1 MRIGILGGTFD
12 PIHGGHLLIAEGVRE
27 KFALDE
33 VLFIPAARP
42 PHKLK
47 DEVTGA
53 VHRHKMALLATQD
66 NSHFSVSDLEMNRPG
81 KSYTI
86 ETVRELQEKY
96 EGAEIYFIV
105 GLDSALEIFTWK
117 DPEKLLGLC
126 RFISVQRPFSRELEK
141 LDKKYRERIEVVK
154 VPTLPISSTE
164 IRERVREGRS
174 IKYLVP
180 DSVEKYIYKNRLYKG
195 D

>member
-12 PIHGGHLLIAEGVRE
+12 PIHWGHLLIAEGVRE

-33 VLFIPAARP
+33 VLFIPASWP
-42 PHKLK
+42 PHKVK
-47 DEVTGA
+47 GRVTEA
-53 VHRHKMALLATQD
+53 VHRYKMALLATQ
-66 NSHFSVSDLEMNRPG
+66 NNPHFSVSAVEMNRPG

-86 ETVRELQEKY
+86 ETVKELKEKY
-96 EGAEIYFIV
+96 EEAEIYFIV

-117 DPEKLLGLC
+117 DPEKLLRLC

-141 LDKKYRERIEVVK
+141 LDKRYRERIEIVE

-164 IRERVREGRS
+164 IRERVKEGRS

-180 DSVEKYIYKNRLYKG
+180 EAVEKYICKNKLYKS

>member
-12 PIHGGHLLIAEGVRE
+12 PIHWGHLLIAEGVRE
-27 KFALDE
+27 KFALDR
-33 VLFIPAARP
+33 VYFIPAAWP
-42 PHKLK
+42 PHKVK
-47 DEVTGA
+47 NKVTEA
-53 VHRHKMALLATQD
+53 AHRYKMALLATQD

-86 ETVRELQEKY
+86 ETVKELKEKH
-96 EGAEIYFIV
+96 EGAEIYFII

-126 RFISVQRPFSRELEK
+126 RFISVQRPFSEELEK
-141 LDKKYRERIEVVK
+141 LDKKYRERIEVVE

-164 IRERVREGRS
+164 IRERVRKGRS

-180 DSVEKYIYKNRLYKG
+180 QSVEEYIYKNRLYKN
-195 D
+195 